1 MFFLI
6 EKVLSWLY
14 PNEDQKTAGELKLE
28 DDRKRRMETIRHWDN
43 HIRQREKE
51 LGMAFDD
58 D

>member
-1 MFFLI
+1 M
-6 EKVLSWLY
+6 Y

-28 DDRKRRMETIRHWDN
+28 DDRKRRMETIRYWDN

>member
-28 DDRKRRMETIRHWDN
+28 EDRRRRMETIRYWDI

>member
-6 EKVLSWLY
+6 EKVLSWMY
-14 PNEDQKTAGELKLE
+14 PHEDQKTAGELKLE
-28 DDRKRRMETIRHWDN
+28 DDRKRRMETIRYWDN
-43 HIRQREKE
+43 HIRRREKE